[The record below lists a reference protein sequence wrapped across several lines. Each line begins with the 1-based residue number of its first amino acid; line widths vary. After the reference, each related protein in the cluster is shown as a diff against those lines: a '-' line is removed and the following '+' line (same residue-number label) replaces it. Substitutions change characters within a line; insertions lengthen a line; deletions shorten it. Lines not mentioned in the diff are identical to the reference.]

1 MKKEVE
7 MKKASEPKNEKLTY
21 EQLENVCHQLS
32 EQSRNLYQK
41 LQEADLTYMFKRLDY
56 LFAVVEN
63 REAFPNDF
71 TDKCIKEIISG
82 MTVSENSDSPEEAKT
97 DK

>member
-7 MKKASEPKNEKLTY
+7 MKKANEPKNEKLTY

-41 LQEADLTYMFKRLDY
+41 LQEADMTNMFKRLDY

-63 REAFPNDF
+63 REAFPKEF
-71 TDKCIKEIISG
+71 ADKCINEIVVG
-82 MTVSENSDSPEEAKT
+82 MAVSDNPTEETKT
-97 DK
+97 EE

>member
-1 MKKEVE
+1 MEKKEVKME
-7 MKKASEPKNEKLTY
+7 VEKTPKNEKLSY

-41 LQEADLTYMFKRLDY
+41 LQESNMSNLFKRLDY

-63 REAFPNDF
+63 SKEFPSEFVEN
-71 TDKCIKEIISG
+71 CVHEIMES
-82 MTVSENSDSPEEAKT
+82 MTLPEETENKEEV
-97 DK
+97 